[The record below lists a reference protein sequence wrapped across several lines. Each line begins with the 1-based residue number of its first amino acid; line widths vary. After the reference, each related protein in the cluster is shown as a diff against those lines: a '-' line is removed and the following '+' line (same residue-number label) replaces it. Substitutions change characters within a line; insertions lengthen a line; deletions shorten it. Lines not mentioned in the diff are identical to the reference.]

1 MNCIEFR
8 HLILA
13 DPYAKPSKAEAH
25 LATCAQCTRFKQE
38 ILNLDSDIEKAL
50 SVEVPEGLA
59 ARILLNQSLKQ
70 TRRQPPRWAQFAIA
84 ASFLAAAIFGATL
97 LSVQE
102 SGNGTDALLAHA
114 SHQSHE
120 FIDGDHQ
127 PISNE
132 DLEVMMAQLHI
143 TASLDNV
150 VYAAICPID
159 GKNAV
164 HLVIK
169 DGDDQYTVMLVPEH
183 SPSKM
188 YTVDD
193 KLWRGYISPHPA
205 GALAVLAEANDKQAV
220 ARIREVTDKLQS
232 AIYLSAEI

>member
-1 MNCIEFR
+1 MNCLEFR
-8 HLILA
+8 HLILSDPSVKQSEA
-13 DPYAKPSKAEAH
+13 DAH
-25 LATCAQCTRFKQE
+25 LETCAQCTRFKQE

-59 ARILLNQSLKQ
+59 ARVLLNQSFKQ
-70 TRRQPPRWAQFAIA
+70 SPRLQARWIQFAMA
-84 ASFLAAAIFGATL
+84 ASFVVAVVFGAIL
-97 LSVQE
+97 LTDQE
-102 SGNGTDALLAHA
+102 PGADAEPMLAHA
-114 SHQSHE
+114 IHQPHE
-120 FIDGDHQ
+120 FSDGEHQ
-127 PISNE
+127 PIGGE
-132 DLEVMMAQLHI
+132 ELAVMMAQLQL

-150 VYAAICPID
+150 VYAAICPIN
-159 GKNAV
+159 GERAV

-169 DGDDQYTVMLVPEH
+169 DGEDQYTVMLVPEN

-205 GALAVLAEANDKQAV
+205 GALAVLANAKDEHAV

-232 AIYLSAEI
+232 AIYLSAEL

>member
-8 HLILA
+8 HLILT
-13 DPYAKPSKAEAH
+13 DPAAKPTEAEAH
-25 LATCAQCTRFKQE
+25 LQTCAQCIRFKQE

-50 SVEVPEGLA
+50 AIDVPEGLA

-70 TRRQPPRWAQFAIA
+70 PPRLQKRWVQFAMA
-84 ASFLAAAIFGATL
+84 ASILAAAIFGATL
-97 LSVQE
+97 LPVQE
-102 SGNGTDALLAHA
+102 PSNAAEAVLVHA
-114 SHQSHE
+114 THQPHE
-120 FIDGDHQ
+120 FSGGDHQ
-127 PISNE
+127 PISHD
-132 DLEVMMAQLHI
+132 DLKVMMAQLQL
-143 TASLDNV
+143 TASIDNV

-159 GKNAV
+159 GESAAQ
-164 HLVIK
+164 LVIK

-205 GALAVLAEANDKQAV
+205 GALAVLADAKDEHAV

-232 AIYLSAEI
+232 AIYLSAEL